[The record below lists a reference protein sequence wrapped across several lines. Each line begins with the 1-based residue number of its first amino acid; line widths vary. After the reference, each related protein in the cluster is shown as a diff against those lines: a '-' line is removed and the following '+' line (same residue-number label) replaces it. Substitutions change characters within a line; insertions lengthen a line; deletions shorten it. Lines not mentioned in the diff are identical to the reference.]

1 MNNDSLT
8 LGRYI
13 PYNSSIHRMDPR
25 LKLFTMICMMV
36 AIFLKFP
43 ETSPFMQFLMEG
55 IIFIVI
61 LILMLIAHIGVG
73 VVLKQLKALWFMMLL
88 VVILNIFLIK
98 TDNFNFGYFEVF
110 NTGWYIY
117 WDSIYQ
123 SAYIITRIFLMISIT
138 CILTATTKPL
148 DLTYALE
155 WYLAPLK
162 VIHFPTHEIA
172 MTISIA
178 LRFIP
183 TLLDETFRIMKAQT
197 SRGVDFKNGSLKEKV
212 RAITSLIV
220 PLLI

>member
-1 MNNDSLT
+1 
-8 LGRYI
+8 
-13 PYNSSIHRMDPR
+13 
-25 LKLFTMICMMV
+25 
-36 AIFLKFP
+36 
-43 ETSPFMQFLMEG
+43 
-55 IIFIVI
+55 
-61 LILMLIAHIGVG
+61 
-73 VVLKQLKALWFMMLL
+73 
-88 VVILNIFLIK
+88 
-98 TDNFNFGYFEVF
+98 
-110 NTGWYIY
+110 
-117 WDSIYQ
+117 
-123 SAYIITRIFLMISIT
+123 MISIT

-197 SRGVDFKNGSLKEKV
+197 SRGVYFKNGSLKEKV

-220 PLLI
+220 PLFLSAFQRSEDLANAMESRGYDPTAKRTRYRMMHWRWQDTINFILTIIFLGSLITISVMRIDLIALIGGLF